1 MNIKRWKR
9 YMRGLRH
16 ARSLEAEATGKEAVA
31 YVWNPEVIRG
41 ILDVRLDSARVE
53 AGDVVDLYHTL
64 VPLVQRELQY
74 ARRRIDDVVIST
86 LYEYCE
92 KYKEGANATNTG
104 SH

>member
-41 ILDVRLDSARVE
+41 ILDVKLESGRVE
-53 AGDVVDLYHTL
+53 GADVVDLYHTL

-74 ARRRIDDVVIST
+74 ARMRIDDVVIST
-86 LYEYCE
+86 LHEYCE
-92 KYKEGANATNTG
+92 KYKEANDA
-104 SH
+104 